1 MRGVRKT
8 HLKADDINK
17 LSLVRLKEINK
28 LMTLMQIY
36 LLPTIAYIRKCLAL
50 HV

>member
-1 MRGVRKT
+1 MREVCEI
-8 HLKADDINK
+8 HLKAGESNK
-17 LSLVRLKEINK
+17 PTPLTLKEINK
-28 LMTLMQIY
+28 LMALMQVY